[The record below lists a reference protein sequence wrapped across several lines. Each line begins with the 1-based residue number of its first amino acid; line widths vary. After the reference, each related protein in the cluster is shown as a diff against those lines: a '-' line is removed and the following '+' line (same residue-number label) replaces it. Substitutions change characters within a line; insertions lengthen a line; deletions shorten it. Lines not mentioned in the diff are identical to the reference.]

1 MRNLSSACM
10 KSAKKCRNC
19 RAPAERSHRV
29 RHTGARSA
37 NTTPPRGHSRG
48 LDDPSDPHE
57 SAHHSGIGHRCRD
70 RACGGLLPP
79 CGRASCT
86 ALSTRRAPAR
96 APHTPHRNEEAAPRA
111 TAARPARTVRCARPP
126 CARRHEHRAAQQH
139 ASGSPPSAPCWA
151 ARRAPARL
159 QGSCEQRARPREG
172 AAAAG
177 WRLRFEFAPVGE
189 GPDGRRGRLGRA
201 RVRKRRCA
209 GTVVAPARPTA
220 AKVRRAHAAIARV
233 PRHRLAAARVAPVCS
248 KREKEI
254 TSAPLIAARGRALD
268 ARCGLECCH
277 HDARWRKRG
286 RGGRAVCA
294 IGVRPGGPIAC
305 ICRRTG
311 HEVEELCS
319 LARFDASD
327 HRPET
332 WGGRAVGRVLRY
344 RWVQSR
350 WRQASPDSSRYVD
363 QRLGLRLKSLGGQVV
378 GKGIMRTKSP
388 ACERT
393 SPEEI
398 MRANGHAGRGGEAS
412 PKGDVTA
419 LRPAALRARRG
430 PIEGRSLAASSGKRG
445 GGPCS

>member
-1 MRNLSSACM
+1 MFGGFKTYRGAGGALLHFPGLRNTSDRAFSFCLIPLHPNRTHFMQKYLLLDPSIASAQHAARGGLGTSHVATALAPRPLPLRCETYGPHTAQARHSSPRHPLPPFVPVHSPLPPQVNRMIHASCW
-10 KSAKKCRNC
+10 SG
-19 RAPAERSHRV
+19 V
-29 RHTGARSA
+29 RHGRCLRHRSARRAGARSA
-37 NTTPPRGHSRG
+37 
-48 LDDPSDPHE
+48 
-57 SAHHSGIGHRCRD
+57 AHAACCAAGYRCTSRCR
-70 RACGGLLPP
+70 LPSLVARRQQLRCNAHP
-79 CGRASCT
+79 W
-86 ALSTRRAPAR
+86 LRRAG
-96 APHTPHRNEEAAPRA
+96 
-111 TAARPARTVRCARPP
+111 
-126 CARRHEHRAAQQH
+126 RR
-139 ASGSPPSAPCWA
+139 A
-151 ARRAPARL
+151 ARRAPARP

-254 TSAPLIAARGRALD
+254 TTAPLIAARGHALD

-350 WRQASPDSSRYVD
+350 WRQATLDSSRYVD
-363 QRLGLRLKSLGGQVV
+363 QRLGL
-378 GKGIMRTKSP
+378 
-388 ACERT
+388 
-393 SPEEI
+393 
-398 MRANGHAGRGGEAS
+398 H
-412 PKGDVTA
+412 
-419 LRPAALRARRG
+419 
-430 PIEGRSLAASSGKRG
+430 
-445 GGPCS
+445 